1 MRESGV
7 LLPISSLP
15 GRYGIGSLGKEAK
28 SFAGR
33 LARSG
38 CKVWQILPINPT
50 SFGDSPYQSFCTFAG
65 NVYFIDLDELVS
77 QGLLKKSDLPNY
89 EELSVV
95 DYGKLYHERY
105 ETLEKAFDYSYNKI
119 CDKVEEFSAENP
131 WLNDFA
137 LFMSLKE
144 KFGGASW
151 QDFPKELKFRKEK
164 ALEKAREELKDRI
177 NFYKFTQY
185 LFSSMWVSFKKYVN
199 SLGIKLMGDIPI
211 YVALDSS
218 DVWANPKA
226 FMLDDSLTPTVVAGV
241 PPDYFCEDGQLWGN
255 PIYDIEYLKKTDY
268 KFWTD
273 RIGKAAEYYD
283 VIRLDHFIGFA
294 NYYSVPYGEKTAR
307 NGKWNDGMGE
317 ELFRAIRKKVGNV
330 EIIAEDLGVL
340 SDKVVALRDKLNL
353 PGMKVLQFSLEE
365 NGFPTPESF
374 PENSVIYTGT
384 HDNDTTKG
392 WYLTLG
398 ESEKTKIRRLFNIN
412 SALSDEDSA
421 NAVVDKMIRLCFS
434 AKSRLAIVPLQDLLR
449 LGSDSRMNSP
459 GLDRGNWQFRLCKS
473 ELTPSV
479 FSRLKR
485 LNNRYSRNGN

>member
-7 LLPISSLP
+7 LLPISSLY

-28 SFAGR
+28 SFARR

-89 EELSVV
+89 EESNVV
-95 DYGKLYHERY
+95 DYGKLYCERY
-105 ETLEKAFDYSYNKI
+105 ETLEKAFDYSYKKI
-119 CDKVEEFSAENP
+119 CDKVEAFSSENP

-144 KFGGASW
+144 KFCGASW
-151 QDFPKELKFRKEK
+151 QDFPKELRLREKK
-164 ALEKAREELKDRI
+164 ALEKARDELKDRI

-185 LFSSMWVSFKKYVN
+185 LFSFMWRSFKKYVN

-255 PIYDIEYLKKTDY
+255 PIYDIEYLKKTGY

-273 RIGKAAEYYD
+273 RIKKAAEYYD

-317 ELFRAIRKKVGNV
+317 DLFRAIRKKVGNV

-353 PGMKVLQFSLEE
+353 PGMKVLQFSLGK
-365 NGFPTPESF
+365 NGFPDPEGF

-392 WYLTLG
+392 WYLTLC
-398 ESEKTKIRRLFNIN
+398 ESEKHIVRSFFKINP
-412 SALSDEDSA
+412 ALSDEDAS
-421 NAVVDKMIRLCFS
+421 NIVVDKMLRLCFS
-434 AKSRLAIVPLQDLLR
+434 AKSKLAIVPVQDLLR
-449 LGSDSRMNSP
+449 LGSESRMNSP
-459 GLDRGNWQFRLCKS
+459 GLDCGNWQFRLCKS

-479 FSRLKR
+479 FARLKR